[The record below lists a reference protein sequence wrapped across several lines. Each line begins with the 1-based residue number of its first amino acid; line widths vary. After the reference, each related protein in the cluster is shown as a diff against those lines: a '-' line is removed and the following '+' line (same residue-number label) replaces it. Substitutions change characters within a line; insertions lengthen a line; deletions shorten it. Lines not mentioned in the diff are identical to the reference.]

1 MIYNRPPCYFLRPD
15 KDENKT
21 NITHPSQ
28 EGNKKLNNESLFKKF
43 SSKGGVSRSDGVGA
57 FQFFTHHCLLITR
70 YGIFRIDPHVAFS
83 RTT

>member
-1 MIYNRPPCYFLRPD
+1 MDRRATFLD
-15 KDENKT
+15 QIKDENKT

-28 EGNKKLNNESLFKKF
+28 EGNKKLDNESLFKKF

-70 YGIFRIDPHVAFS
+70 HDIYRIDAHVAFS